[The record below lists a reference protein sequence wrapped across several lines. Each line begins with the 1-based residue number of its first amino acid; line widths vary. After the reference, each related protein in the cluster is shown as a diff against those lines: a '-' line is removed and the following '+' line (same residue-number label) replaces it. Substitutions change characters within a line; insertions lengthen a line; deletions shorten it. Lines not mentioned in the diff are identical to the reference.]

1 MMRGNF
7 LHEYVLKTGSNSSI
21 NKKIINY
28 LKIYPKEKDIKNEEG
43 FTPLMLASMNS
54 NCRSTI
60 ETVKILL
67 ESGADVNIQ
76 DDSGRTALMH
86 AVICS
91 PLTSSKET
99 VKILLEKGSDV
110 NVQDLCERTA
120 LIHAF
125 MIQNIEIET
134 VKILLEKGS
143 DVNVQDLCERTALI
157 HAFMIQNIEIETIKI
172 LLEHNANPN
181 LEDGCRRSALVYAL
195 LSLNNFE
202 KLELLIKYKANTEIE
217 ICWNTTV
224 TSYSFKK
231 NNPFHGKNGV
241 VEALLPNRKVFIQKI
256 YLNKNREI
264 NKFWRFG
271 CFDFKLS
278 SRYVTR
284 FMTLSIFCSA
294 YHFLFFYML

>member
-134 VKILLEKGS
+134 
-143 DVNVQDLCERTALI
+143 
-157 HAFMIQNIEIETIKI
+157 IKI

-202 KLELLIKYKANTEIE
+202 KLELLIKYKADTEIE